1 MVVHRHS
8 SYILICLYRFTGVY
22 LYALVEILKKD
33 ISRFLVFF
41 VLVLFVFVGSFYLA
55 LRSGILIEDNGNVKP
70 DQTLHP
76 LDTL

>member
-1 MVVHRHS
+1 MRAP
-8 SYILICLYRFTGVY
+8 YIVTCIICLYRFTGIY

-41 VLVLFVFVGSFYLA
+41 MLVLFVFVGSFYLA
-55 LRSGILIEDNGNVKP
+55 LRSGILIEDNGNIRP
-70 DQTLHP
+70 DQTLHS